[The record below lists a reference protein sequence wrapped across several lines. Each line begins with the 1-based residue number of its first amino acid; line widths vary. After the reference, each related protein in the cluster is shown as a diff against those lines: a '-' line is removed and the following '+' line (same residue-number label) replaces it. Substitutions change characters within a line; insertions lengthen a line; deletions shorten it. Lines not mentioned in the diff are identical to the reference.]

1 MPGPPVWH
9 VCAHPPSLGQIMVW
23 RESSWA
29 AHYQS
34 PLPASDTLF
43 TEAPGADSP
52 GRRQPTQGTA
62 LPSPHT
68 PALSL
73 LGLANSWAQTGL
85 HCPLG
90 QFRWTPLGG
99 YPPSYPS
106 MPPIPKVQPS
116 GKEPLKFSTVSQP
129 HKLLPWR
136 RALGPGASSRN
147 SPTLG
152 AEGKQGDTGTLGAF
166 SSFPP
171 CRLHPWAPAGEA
183 VSDPSVVIFNEWGQ
197 GRMVGTNRLA
207 CQ

>member
-43 TEAPGADSP
+43 TEALGADSP
-52 GRRQPTQGTA
+52 GRRQPTQGTS
-62 LPSPHT
+62 LPTPHT

-73 LGLANSWAQTGL
+73 LGLANSWAHIGL

-90 QFRWTPLGG
+90 H
-99 YPPSYPS
+99 PPSYPS
-106 MPPIPKVQPS
+106 LPSTPKVQPS
-116 GKEPLKFSTVSQP
+116 SKEPLKFSAVSQP

-136 RALGPGASSRN
+136 GGLWVLVPLPEPHLPLVQKASRETQAPLGP
-147 SPTLG
+147 
-152 AEGKQGDTGTLGAF
+152 
-166 SSFPP
+166 FPP
-171 CRLHPWAPAGEA
+171 SHLADSTPGPQQERQ
-183 VSDPSVVIFNEWGQ
+183 SVTLVW
-197 GRMVGTNRLA
+197 
-207 CQ
+207 